1 MENKTY
7 GYVRVSTKEQNENRQ
22 LDAML
27 KFGVAMEDITVEKIS
42 GKDFKRPLYTALVTR
57 LQEGDVLVVES
68 LDRFGR
74 NYIEIQNQWQL
85 LTNEKGVSIVVLDL
99 DILDTRQTGDEMQD
113 LTSRLISDVA
123 LRLFSYVAELECRHI
138 RQRQA
143 EGIQAARE
151 RGVHMGRKPL
161 KMTDGFPDL
170 VKKWH
175 KGEISAR
182 EAANQLGIS
191 RNTFLKYARKTSADE
206 TIVCQQ

>member
-7 GYVRVSTKEQNENRQ
+7 RYVRVSTKEQNENRQ

-42 GKDFKRPLYTALVTR
+42 GKDFKRPLYTELVTR

-99 DILDTRQTGDEMQD
+99 DILDTRQTGDELQD

-123 LRLFSYVAELECRHI
+123 LRLFSYVAELERRHI

-143 EGIQAARE
+143 EGIQSARE

-161 KMTDGFPDL
+161 KMADGFL
-170 VKKWH
+170 ELAKKW
-175 KGEISAR
+175 GEGKISA
-182 EAANQLGIS
+182 EKAANQLGIS
-191 RNTFLKYARKTSADE
+191 RNTFLKNARKTE
-206 TIVCQQ
+206 TNETAAYQL

>member
-27 KFGVAMEDITVEKIS
+27 RFGVAMEDITVEKIS
-42 GKDFKRPLYTALVTR
+42 GKDFKRPLYKALVTR
-57 LQEGDVLVVES
+57 LKEGDVLVVES

-99 DILDTRQTGDEMQD
+99 DILDTRQTGDELKD

-123 LRLFSYVAELECRHI
+123 LRLFSYVAELERRHI

-151 RGVHMGRKPL
+151 RGVHMGRKP
-161 KMTDGFPDL
+161 MEMPDGFL
-170 VKKWH
+170 ELAEKWCE
-175 KGEISAR
+175 GQISAVK
-182 EAANQLGIS
+182 ASKQLGIS
-191 RNTFLKYARKTSADE
+191 RNTFLKNVKKAAE
-206 TIVCQQ
+206 NQTIKYQQ

>member
-57 LQEGDVLVVES
+57 LREGDVLVVES

-85 LTNEKGVSIVVLDL
+85 LTNEKKVSIVVLDL
-99 DILDTRQTGDEMQD
+99 DILDTRQTGDETRD

-123 LRLFSYVAELECRHI
+123 LRLFSYVAELERRHI
-138 RQRQA
+138 HQRQA

-161 KMTDGFPDL
+161 KMTDDFL
-170 VKKWH
+170 NLAKMWRE
-175 KGEISAR
+175 GEISAGK
-182 EAANQLGIS
+182 AANQLGIS
-191 RNTFLKYARKTSADE
+191 RNTFLKNARKSAADE
-206 TIVCQQ
+206 TAACQP

>member
-1 MENKTY
+1 MESKTY

-57 LQEGDVLVVES
+57 LREGDVLVVES

-99 DILDTRQTGDEMQD
+99 DTHQTGDEMQD

-123 LRLFSYVAELECRHI
+123 LRLFSYVAELERRRI

-175 KGEISAR
+175 EGKISAR

-191 RNTFLKYARKTSADE
+191 RNTFLKNARKTAADE
-206 TIVCQQ
+206 TIVYQQ

>member
-42 GKDFKRPLYTALVTR
+42 GKDFKRPLYKALVAR

-123 LRLFSYVAELECRHI
+123 LRLFSYVAELERRHI

-161 KMTDGFPDL
+161 KMTDGFL
-170 VKKWH
+170 ELAKKWH

-191 RNTFLKYARKTSADE
+191 RNTFLKNARKTAADE
-206 TIVCQQ
+206 TIACQQ

>member
-99 DILDTRQTGDEMQD
+99 DILDTRQTGDELQD

-123 LRLFSYVAELECRHI
+123 CVCSVMWPNWNA
-138 RQRQA
+138 
-143 EGIQAARE
+143 
-151 RGVHMGRKPL
+151 V
-161 KMTDGFPDL
+161 T
-170 VKKWH
+170 
-175 KGEISAR
+175 SAR
-182 EAANQLGIS
+182 GRLRAS
-191 RNTFLKYARKTSADE
+191 RRRGSVGSTWGESP
-206 TIVCQQ
+206 

>member
-42 GKDFKRPLYTALVTR
+42 GKDFKRPLYTELVTR

-99 DILDTRQTGDEMQD
+99 DILDTRQTGDELQD

-123 LRLFSYVAELECRHI
+123 LRLFSYVAELERRHI
-138 RQRQA
+138 R
-143 EGIQAARE
+143 
-151 RGVHMGRKPL
+151 
-161 KMTDGFPDL
+161 
-170 VKKWH
+170 
-175 KGEISAR
+175 
-182 EAANQLGIS
+182 
-191 RNTFLKYARKTSADE
+191 
-206 TIVCQQ
+206 

>member
-42 GKDFKRPLYTALVTR
+42 GKDFKRPLYTELVTR

-99 DILDTRQTGDEMQD
+99 DILDTRQTGDELQD

-123 LRLFSYVAELECRHI
+123 LRLFSYVAELERRHI
-138 RQRQA
+138 RQRQIGRA
-143 EGIQAARE
+143 SCRE
-151 RGVHMGRKPL
+151 RV
-161 KMTDGFPDL
+161 
-170 VKKWH
+170 
-175 KGEISAR
+175 
-182 EAANQLGIS
+182 
-191 RNTFLKYARKTSADE
+191 
-206 TIVCQQ
+206 

>member
-42 GKDFKRPLYTALVTR
+42 GKDFKRPLYTELVTR

-99 DILDTRQTGDEMQD
+99 DILDTRQTGDELQD

-123 LRLFSYVAELECRHI
+123 LRLFSYVAELERRHI

-143 EGIQAARE
+143 EGIQSARE

-161 KMTDGFPDL
+161 KMADGFL
-170 VKKWH
+170 ELAKKW
-175 KGEISAR
+175 GEISAR
-182 EAANQLGIS
+182 KAANQLGIS
-191 RNTFLKYARKTSADE
+191 RNTFLKNARKTE
-206 TIVCQQ
+206 TNETAAYQL

>member
-99 DILDTRQTGDEMQD
+99 DILDTRQTGDELQD

-123 LRLFSYVAELECRHI
+123 LERRHI

-161 KMTDGFPDL
+161 KMADGFPEL
-170 VKKWH
+170 VKKW
-175 KGEISAR
+175 GEGKISA
-182 EAANQLGIS
+182 EKAANQLGIS
-191 RNTFLKYARKTSADE
+191 RNTFLKNARKTEANE
-206 TIVCQQ
+206 TAAYQL